1 MKKKFITG
9 KKLLIFSVISRSL
22 VLLLLCLLAMWTEY
36 LNLKVGYNNAR
47 LVELSAGSDRPIYG
61 KLLRQ
66 FYESS
71 DAFFSFFGDPI
82 QVMQSNG
89 GMTWSI
95 RLMGVPFS
103 DPVAGMA
110 LIARNHTLP
119 LSFGLGLIIP
129 LTIVLLFGRV
139 FCSYICPAS
148 LVFFIA
154 ARIRRYLGKFFIF
167 PEFNTSPALAWGIL
181 CGGLLCSTL
190 FGYGI
195 WTLILPYF
203 AIGQTIFHGLAFGTL
218 SVTIISL
225 AFFLTFDLILGQQ
238 FTCRNLCPTG
248 RLLGFL
254 GQKSKVIIKRDA
266 SQCVDSCHSCTQ
278 ICPLK
283 VDPKKDETRDCSL
296 CGECLSVCPS
306 KCLSVGIRKK

>member
-1 MKKKFITG
+1 MKNPFITG
-9 KKLLIFSVISRSL
+9 KKLLIFSVFTRAS
-22 VLLLLCLLAMWTEY
+22 VLGLLCLFALWTEY

-47 LVELSAGSDRPIYG
+47 LVELSAGSDRPIYA
-61 KLLRQ
+61 KVLRQ

-82 QVMQSNG
+82 QVMQMNG

-95 RLMGVPFS
+95 RVMGLPFS
-103 DPVAGMA
+103 DPVAGLA
-110 LIARNHTLP
+110 LLARNQALP
-119 LSFGLGLIIP
+119 LSFSLGLILP
-129 LTIVLLFGRV
+129 LAIALIFGRV

-148 LVFFIA
+148 LVFFIS
-154 ARIRRYLGKFFIF
+154 ARIRRFLSKFFLL
-167 PEFNTSPALAWGIL
+167 PELQVSPGLAWGLL
-181 CGGLLCSTL
+181 CGGITASTL

-218 SVTIISL
+218 SVTIASL
-225 AFFLTFDLILGQQ
+225 AFFLTFDLLLGQQ

-254 GQKSKVIIKRDA
+254 GQKARVTVQRDA
-266 SQCVDSCHSCTQ
+266 SRCIESCHSCTQ

-283 VDPKKDETRDCSL
+283 VDPKQDQTRDCSL

-306 KCLSVGIRKK
+306 KCLSVGIKK